1 MAISLLKA
9 ARSEC
14 CAIRFSFSLSFTRMI
29 FDSGICARI
38 LSFQNPIPSNNRIS
52 LSVISLKHFQTNWQ
66 DQVRT
71 ISLFCIRVEVH
82 KAKARK
88 DNTCIVLDPF
98 EDKYDHRLYSM
109 TFYNIRIQMS
119 FSYPIILKDLLPGS
133 RLIVNHAVSA
143 SESGQHH
150 PWTTLQLLHYLQQLV
165 CEPLQNLQ
173 RFSMGNNA
181 RAEESN

>member
-1 MAISLLKA
+1 MRAGHRKKSDPVEKA
-9 ARSEC
+9 SPAD
-14 CAIRFSFSLSFTRMI
+14 I
-29 FDSGICARI
+29 FKQRAEKDKPGRRGYGEFCI
-38 LSFQNPIPSNNRIS
+38 LFP
-52 LSVISLKHFQTNWQ
+52 V
-66 DQVRT
+66 
-71 ISLFCIRVEVH
+71 LFCIKVEVH

-150 PWTTLQLLHYLQQLV
+150 P
-165 CEPLQNLQ
+165 
-173 RFSMGNNA
+173 
-181 RAEESN
+181 